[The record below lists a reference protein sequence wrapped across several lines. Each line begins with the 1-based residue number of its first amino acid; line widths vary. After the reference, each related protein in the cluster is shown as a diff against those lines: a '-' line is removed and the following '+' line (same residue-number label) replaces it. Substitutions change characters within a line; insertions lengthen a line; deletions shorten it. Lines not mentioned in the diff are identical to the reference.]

1 MFTMLST
8 PISIVPDGDVEDVV
22 RAEHRAVIA
31 LFETQLAKVAFPDVD
46 AALLRRHAD
55 ELRAAACAV
64 ENARA
69 ALEAAQHKLA
79 ERDVTL
85 QHTVTRGLAYARIY
99 AEAHPEIEAAIAA
112 LSVPAPAPPPAVA
125 AKRRGRPPRASAELF
140 ATPTPEEQTL

>member
-1 MFTMLST
+1 MLST

-46 AALLRRHAD
+46 AALLRRQAD

-69 ALEAAQHKLA
+69 ALEATQHKLA

-99 AEAHPEIEAAIAA
+99 AEAHPEVEAAIAA
-112 LSVPAPAPPPAVA
+112 LTIPAPSLPLAVAAA
-125 AKRRGRPPRASAELF
+125 AKRRGRPTRASAELF
-140 ATPTPEEQTL
+140 ATPTTEEPTP